1 MFDVIEITNIKNIGF
16 LVIIDIRKTF
26 DSLDKIFLISTSG
39 NYGFV

>member
-26 DSLDKIFLISTSG
+26 DSWEIMVSFKTLS
-39 NYGFV
+39 YG